1 MTAIAATPARARTPN
16 RRVVGVWLLVIA
28 AVIAGMVTIGG
39 LTRLTGS
46 GLSITQWDPIMGAI
60 PPLTAA
66 DWQDAFH
73 KYQQIPQYIHE
84 NTGMTLAAFKGI
96 FWWEWTHRLLGRLLG
111 VLFFV
116 PFLWF
121 AWRGDIPRRGYTRM
135 LLLFAL
141 GGLQGFV
148 GWWMVESG
156 LEVRTSVSQYRLAIY
171 LGVALILL
179 LAILWTA
186 FEYLQPKRPGTRA
199 APFAKWAGA
208 FVGLVY
214 FQMLLGAIVAGL
226 HAGLIYN
233 TWPSMDGRF
242 FPESGWF
249 WKPWWMNFTENPG
262 LAQFDHRIGAYLVAF
277 GAIALWLSGMR
288 AKLEGA
294 ARISGTLLIVIVA
307 CQIALGI
314 ETLLDQAPIL
324 LAASHQATAVAL
336 LATALW
342 HFYEVS
348 GRKSSLQLAA
358 SA

>member
-1 MTAIAATPARARTPN
+1 MTAIAATAITRTPN
-16 RRVVGVWLLVIA
+16 RKAVGIWLLVIA
-28 AVIAGMVTIGG
+28 TIIAGMVTIGG

-46 GLSITQWDPIMGAI
+46 GLSITEWDPIMGAI
-60 PPLTAA
+60 PPLA
-66 DWQDAFH
+66 DAQWLDAFH
-73 KYQQIPQYIHE
+73 KYQRIPQYIHE
-84 NTGMTLAAFKGI
+84 NAGMTLEAFKGI

-121 AWRGDIPRRGYTRM
+121 AWRGDIPRRGYARM

-156 LEVRTSVSQYRLAIY
+156 LEVRTSVSQYRLAIH

-186 FEYLQPKRPGTRA
+186 FEYLQPKRPGTKS
-199 APFAKWAGA
+199 APFAKFAGA

-214 FQMLLGAIVAGL
+214 VQMLLGAIVAGL

-242 FPESGWF
+242 LPESGWF
-249 WKPWWMNFTENPG
+249 WKPWWLNFTENPG
-262 LAQFDHRIGAYLVAF
+262 LAQFDHRMGAYLVALCAA
-277 GAIALWLSGMR
+277 AIWWLGVR
-288 AKLEGA
+288 EKLEGA
-294 ARISGTLLIVIVA
+294 ARASGTLLIVIVA
-307 CQIALGI
+307 GQVVLGI
-314 ETLLDQAPIL
+314 ETLLNRAPIAL
-324 LAASHQATAVAL
+324 SAIHQAMAVAL

-342 HFYEVS
+342 HFYEVR
-348 GRKSSLQLAA
+348 GRRSPVQLAA

>member
-1 MTAIAATPARARTPN
+1 MTAPAATVRAPNRKAVGIWLLMIAA
-16 RRVVGVWLLVIA
+16 I
-28 AVIAGMVTIGG
+28 IAGMVTIGG

-46 GLSITQWDPIMGAI
+46 GLSITEWDPIMGAI
-60 PPLTAA
+60 PPLTNTA
-66 DWQDAFH
+66 WMEAFH

-84 NTGMTLAAFKGI
+84 NEGMTLAAFKGI

-121 AWRGDIPRRGYTRM
+121 AWRGDIPRRGYARM
-135 LLLFAL
+135 VLLFAL

-156 LEVRTSVSQYRLAIY
+156 LEVRTSVSQYRLAIH

-186 FEYLQPKRPGTRA
+186 FEYLRPKRPCTVA
-199 APFAKWAGA
+199 APFAKWAGML
-208 FVGLVY
+208 VGLVY
-214 FQMLLGAIVAGL
+214 VQMLLGAVVAGL
-226 HAGLIYN
+226 HAGLMYN
-233 TWPSMDGRF
+233 TWPSMNGHF
-242 FPESGWF
+242 APEDVWF
-249 WKPWWMNFTENPG
+249 VQPWWLNFTENPG
-262 LAQFDHRIGAYLVAF
+262 LAQFDHRIGAYIVALSVA
-277 GAIALWLSGMR
+277 AIWWLGLR
-288 AKLEGA
+288 AKLEGL
-294 ARISGTLLIVIVA
+294 ARASGTLLLVIVGA
-307 CQIALGI
+307 QIVLGI
-314 ETLLDQAPIL
+314 ETLLNQAPIAL
-324 LAASHQATAVAL
+324 SAIHQATAVAL

-348 GRKSSLQLAA
+348 GRKSPVQLAA